1 MRTAGILFIVLG
13 LFWTFLTGL
22 CFNAI
27 GAYGQMGAGVWMVWL
42 FAAWPG
48 LVLAIAGGVLVF
60 LAQREKR

>member
-1 MRTAGILFIVLG
+1 M
-13 LFWTFLTGL
+13 
-22 CFNAI
+22 
-27 GAYGQMGAGVWMVWL
+27 GAYGQMGAGIWMVWL